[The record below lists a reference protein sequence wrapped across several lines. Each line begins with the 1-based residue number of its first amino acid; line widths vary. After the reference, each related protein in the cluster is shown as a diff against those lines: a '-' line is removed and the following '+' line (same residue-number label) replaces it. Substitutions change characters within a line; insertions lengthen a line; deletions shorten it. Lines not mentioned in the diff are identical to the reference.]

1 MQPQSLQQLDRQ
13 PANLRLADRALHEW
27 SRQRPLWVDGWW
39 VLAVDRA
46 DSALAWPDAAGK
58 IQLVITGTRA
68 LRLGLDLG
76 LDLSSD
82 PAAKRAYAIAL
93 PADADWTL
101 ARYLSQAHLAS
112 PPATLALRLT
122 DPPPFADSLLDL
134 ARFGQVLPALLIWP
148 ATEKLTKD
156 PTGDTTEDPIDALIV
171 EPAALAGLQAS
182 EQASLSRLARV
193 DIPLERY
200 GPARFHLYRTLGLSE
215 GPLAIELGDSSN
227 GSAEAAPL
235 VRLHSSCLTGD
246 LFGSLRCDCGPQLNR
261 ALAAMQAEAKG
272 VLIYLFQEGRN
283 TGLGSKLRAYGLQD
297 HGLDTIDADATLG
310 FAPDERDFGL
320 AAAVL
325 RDLGLSRIR
334 LMTNNPDKTEAL
346 AAEGIEVVERVPLAV
361 PANPHNAAYLAT
373 KAGRAGHQF

>member
-68 LRLGLDLG
+68 LRLGLDSRP
-76 LDLSSD
+76 DLSSNQ
-82 PAAKRAYAIAL
+82 AAKRAYAIAL

-112 PPATLALRLT
+112 PPAALALRLT

-148 ATEKLTKD
+148 ATE
-156 PTGDTTEDPIDALIV
+156 DPIDALVV

-325 RDLGLSRIR
+325 RDLGLSKIR